1 MKNLRKIFLLF
12 FIFMISGCT
21 IFNNE
26 KEIISNNNDD
36 NIKEETK
43 INEYVDDNPIKL
55 GIFLYDNNYHNKERL
70 YDTFYANFING
81 VDIGSF
87 EVFLTDDEIIDG
99 NRFKDTWNKYY
110 NMYTDIDN
118 YKIGYNI
125 TYKLKDGTTLGS
137 NFFEPDIFRYGKYF
151 YVYLYDDINAPDGF
165 YSHLED
171 MNDDTIITSIKIYAV
186 EGIDD
191 VEEITLTAFTY
202 DNQDDF
208 DDNNNYRG
216 NSKYTITIK
225 RK

>member
-70 YDTFYANFING
+70 YDTFYTNFING

-87 EVFLTDDEIIDG
+87 EVFLTDDQIIDG

-186 EGIDD
+186 DGIDD
-191 VEEITLTAFTY
+191 VEKIILTAFTY
-202 DNQDDF
+202 DSQEDF
-208 DDNNNYRG
+208 DSNGNYRG

>member
-1 MKNLRKIFLLF
+1 MTPEELL
-12 FIFMISGCT
+12 
-21 IFNNE
+21 
-26 KEIISNNNDD
+26 
-36 NIKEETK
+36 
-43 INEYVDDNPIKL
+43 
-55 GIFLYDNNYHNKERL
+55 
-70 YDTFYANFING
+70 AQ
-81 VDIGSF
+81 
-87 EVFLTDDEIIDG
+87 
-99 NRFKDTWNKYY
+99 
-110 NMYTDIDN
+110 
-118 YKIGYNI
+118 
-125 TYKLKDGTTLGS
+125 LKDGTTLGS

-186 EGIDD
+186 AGIDD